1 MDMRQ
6 LTDSERAVT
15 EKKLAEMKDRVQTL
29 NGYIADME
37 KELQDGVWCSDPEES
52 ITAWRQIEHE
62 VARWKEE
69 SEQREVEHYGRLL
82 TDSERSGFVRMPVK
96 EENIAGID

>member
-1 MDMRQ
+1 MSIRP
-6 LTDSERAVT
+6 LTDKERAVT
-15 EKKLAEMKDRVQTL
+15 EKKLAEMKEKVQTL

-37 KELQDGVWCSDPEES
+37 KELQEGTWCSDPEER

-62 VARWKEE
+62 VAMWNEE
-69 SEQREVEHYGRLL
+69 SEQREVEQYGRLL
-82 TDSERSGFVRMPVK
+82 TGSERSGFVRIPVK